1 MRENNVESDS
11 HETVEYTRRDF
22 LTSSAVVAGTGLA
35 AASVAAMPSVGWGQ
49 ARSERKYIGYV
60 AFQRDNKISTFSMD
74 PGTGGL
80 TWQQQV
86 AAEGGPGPLAID
98 PGRNFLYVG
107 NRDSQKLSS
116 YRIDQNTGGLSLV
129 GAVPLQGE
137 PVQISTDR
145 TGRFLLSAY
154 LYQSTAAVHAVN
166 SGGII
171 TFPPIEWRYT
181 AYGAHGIHVDRS
193 NRFVFVP
200 HLARSGGP
208 NAIAQFTFD
217 ENTGRL
223 NPNTPPFLSLREY
236 LGPRHLCFHP
246 TLDVVYSSDEQGSS
260 ATAYRLDQSA
270 GTLTNFQT
278 ISTVPSDYNGAAS
291 CSQIQISPS
300 GKFLLVPT
308 RGHDSVASFAIDASD
323 GALTATG
330 RVPTEPGPR
339 AFSLDPEGRFLVVAG
354 GGRTNYGRL
363 VTYQVN
369 QDSGE
374 LTPLETYEGGNGPTW
389 VLITELAG

>member
-11 HETVEYTRRDF
+11 HKTVEYTRRDF
-22 LTSSAVVAGTGLA
+22 LTSSAVVAGAGLA
-35 AASVAAMPSVGWGQ
+35 AASVAAMPSVAWGQ
-49 ARSERKYIGYV
+49 TRSERHYIGYV
-60 AFQRDNKISTFSMD
+60 AFQRDNKISTFTMD
-74 PGTGGL
+74 PDTGEL

-86 AAEGGPGPLAID
+86 SAEGGPGPLAID
-98 PGRNFLYVG
+98 PDKNFLYVG

-116 YRIDQNTGGLSLV
+116 YRIDQNTGELSLV

-166 SGGII
+166 SDGII

-223 NPNTPPFLSLREY
+223 TPNTPPFLSLREY

-278 ISTVPSDYNGAAS
+278 ISTVPSDYNGAAT

-308 RGHDSVASFAIDASD
+308 RGHDSVASFAIDASG

-363 VTYQVN
+363 ATYEVN
-369 QDSGE
+369 QDGGE